1 MKEVIIMEEAYV
13 RSSVQMRRDP
23 REHTESE
30 EISGKTRKNVKC
42 YKQCMEDPWDLKDET
57 TCASVCGV

>member
-1 MKEVIIMEEAYV
+1 MEEAYV
-13 RSSVQMRRDP
+13 SSSVRMRGDP
-23 REHTESE
+23 REHIESE
-30 EISGKTRKNVKC
+30 EISGKSRKRVEC